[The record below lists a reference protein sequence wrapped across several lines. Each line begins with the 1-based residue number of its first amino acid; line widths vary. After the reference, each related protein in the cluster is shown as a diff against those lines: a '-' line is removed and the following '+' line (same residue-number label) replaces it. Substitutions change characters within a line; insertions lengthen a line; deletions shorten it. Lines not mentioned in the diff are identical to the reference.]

1 MAANTI
7 IIGTAAADGTV
18 ANVVVVAVIRV
29 ALLPPPSNNSND
41 GDWGV
46 ILFARVAKLAS
57 LVDNDDAADNDTE
70 DDTGGKVWFSS
81 LASSSTASLS

>member
-18 ANVVVVAVIRV
+18 ANVVVVGVIRV

-41 GDWGV
+41 GD
-46 ILFARVAKLAS
+46 
-57 LVDNDDAADNDTE
+57 
-70 DDTGGKVWFSS
+70 
-81 LASSSTASLS
+81 